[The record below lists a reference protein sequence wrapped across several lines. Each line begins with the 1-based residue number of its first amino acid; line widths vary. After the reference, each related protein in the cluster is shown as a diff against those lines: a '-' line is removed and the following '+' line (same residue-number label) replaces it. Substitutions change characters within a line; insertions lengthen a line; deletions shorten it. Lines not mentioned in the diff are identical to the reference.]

1 MKGLRA
7 AGRARGRERKR
18 LREALADAVVGA
30 QAAAAEGG
38 RRKTARLG
46 GNVAE
51 TRAGGLH
58 QVGAYDQ
65 NKRRRETPVEWEAGD
80 IKRGRVAGVAQ
91 GRGKGGASG
100 KRDGLKADG
109 TPDKRLKANRV
120 GHGGGGGGGMP
131 QPAAPS

>member
-1 MKGLRA
+1 M
-7 AGRARGRERKR
+7 
-18 LREALADAVVGA
+18 
-30 QAAAAEGG
+30 
-38 RRKTARLG
+38 
-46 GNVAE
+46 
-51 TRAGGLH
+51 
-58 QVGAYDQ
+58 
-65 NKRRRETPVEWEAGD
+65 EWEAGD

-131 QPAAPS
+131 QPAAPPPPDGGSSSLRTGLRWIKALNRQS